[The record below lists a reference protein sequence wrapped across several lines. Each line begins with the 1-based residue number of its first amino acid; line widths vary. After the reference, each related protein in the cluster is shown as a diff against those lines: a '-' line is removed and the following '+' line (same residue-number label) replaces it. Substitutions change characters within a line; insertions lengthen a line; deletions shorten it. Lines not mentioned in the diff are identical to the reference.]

1 MKTPVCIRLW
11 LALSLIIIIL
21 TGGCAAKSV
30 SAADDFNRRFEPLV
44 KPYTFNYASWEFKTL
59 CNELRQVG
67 NSGVKRDASDAAA
80 IISFFSA
87 DPANQDQIIKDRVEN
102 ILAYQIGQTLAD
114 EGIYNPFIKLHITFP
129 PVNFKLEK
137 PPYILIVSP
146 RDKIERIRDVTL
158 KQDISLEQREKL
170 ESEVEKLDV
179 SALATPIGGL
189 GAAYPSF
196 VEENSDLK
204 YTIDTASEEW
214 LHQYLFFKPLGFRYV
229 LDILRIKPDADM
241 DSINETV
248 AGVAGKEIGDLVYAR
263 YYAQYPLEQE
273 KPVNPATFDFNAA
286 MRETR
291 LTVDAYLA
299 AGQIALAESY
309 MEERRQFINTHGYS
323 IRKLNQAYFAFY
335 GSYAYS
341 PTSVD
346 PLGDQVKALRQQSSS
361 LKGFLQTASG
371 LTSRQELTDILKN
384 N

>member
-1 MKTPVCIRLW
+1 MKNPVHIRLW
-11 LALSLIIIIL
+11 LALSLMIIIL
-21 TGGCAAKSV
+21 TGGCAARPAD
-30 SAADDFNRRFEPLV
+30 AAADFNRRFETLV

-59 CNELRQVG
+59 CNELRQAG
-67 NSGVKRDASDAAA
+67 NSGIKNDASDAAA
-80 IISFFSA
+80 VINFFSA
-87 DPANQDQIIKDRVEN
+87 DPANQDQSVKDKVEN
-102 ILAYQIGQTLAD
+102 ILAYQISQTLAD
-114 EGIYNPFIKLHITFP
+114 EGIYNPFIKLHVTFP

-158 KQDISLEQREKL
+158 KQDISLEQSERL

-179 SALATPIGGL
+179 SSLATPIGGL

-196 VEENSDLK
+196 VMESSDLK
-204 YTIDTASEEW
+204 YTIETAVEEW

-229 LDILRIKPDADM
+229 LDILRIKPDTDM
-241 DSINETV
+241 DSINETIV
-248 AGVAGKEIGDLVYAR
+248 GVAGQELGDLVYAR
-263 YYAQYPLEQE
+263 YYAQYLLEKE
-273 KPVNPATFDFNAA
+273 KPINPAIFDFNAA

-291 LTVDAYLA
+291 LKVDAYLA
-299 AGQIALAESY
+299 AGQIEQAENY
-309 MEERRQFINTHGYS
+309 MEERRLFINAHGYS

-361 LKGFLQTASG
+361 LKDFIQTVSVI
-371 LTSRQELTDILKN
+371 TSRQELADILKRK
-384 N
+384 